1 MKVQIAVASVAVG
14 REPRVNYEVPESVAF
29 HDVPELTRLLSE
41 FATRVAEVN
50 RKANPEPVAAGA

>member
-1 MKVQIAVASVAVG
+1 M
-14 REPRVNYEVPESVAF
+14 NYEVPESVAF